1 MITFDYGLGMFIY
14 NISALIVI
22 ALITYKVL
30 SYVSKE
36 RRKREHFNKLQ
47 ANTFSVVLYDR
58 VKFNHLKL
66 LMSTKEVNAKI
77 GLAMLNPKWLN

>member
-1 MITFDYGLGMFIY
+1 MMTFNYGLGMFIY

-36 RRKREHFNKLQ
+36 RKKREHL
-47 ANTFSVVLYDR
+47 D
-58 VKFNHLKL
+58 KL
-66 LMSTKEVNAKI
+66 LKRKPWKEDTE
-77 GLAMLNPKWLN
+77 

>member
-1 MITFDYGLGMFIY
+1 MMTFNYGLGMFVY

-36 RRKREHFNKLQ
+36 RRKREHFERL
-47 ANTFSVVLYDR
+47 
-58 VKFNHLKL
+58 LKRKPW
-66 LMSTKEVNAKI
+66 KEDDK
-77 GLAMLNPKWLN
+77 